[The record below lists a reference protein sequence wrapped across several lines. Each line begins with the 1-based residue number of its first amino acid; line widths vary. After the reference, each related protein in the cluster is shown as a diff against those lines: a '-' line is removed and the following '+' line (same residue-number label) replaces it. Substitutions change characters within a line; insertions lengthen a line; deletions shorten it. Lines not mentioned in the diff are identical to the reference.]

1 MHLTDASIRLAAAK
15 TPASG
20 ASVSHCKALAGVLFS
35 LKWLTIDF
43 RVNFAH
49 ALAGISKSDGVKK
62 RFSAPSLLSPHC
74 SARHF
79 VTRMFSLSR
88 M

>member
-20 ASVSHCKALAGVLFS
+20 ASVSHCKALAGVLFG

-43 RVNFAH
+43 RVNFAD
-49 ALAGISKSDGVKK
+49 AFAGISKSDGVKK
-62 RFSAPSLLSPHC
+62 RLSAPSLLLSQH
-74 SARHF
+74 SACHF
-79 VTRMFSLSR
+79 VTRMFSVFR
-88 M
+88 I